1 MLCEQL
7 VQKAASLLVEK
18 EDLTQKLEL
27 QSTEYRALLEMNHH
41 LKEQASLY
49 AANDKRESP
58 TSARL
63 GSVAPSLPMAP
74 YMRPTLPKFWLAF
87 ALAQVTAASQASG
100 AGTDKGL
107 GSDYS
112 SCFAAA
118 TMPGTATPNSEV
130 SQDVW
135 RQSSTSLLPSAAKS
149 SGSSIGRQPTVSAVS
164 AAFSATHSNSQPSR
178 ENVDALDGEVETLKN
193 CMGVDS
199 GRKHNLCSLL
209 EGAIDN
215 SEKQVVGEKHI
226 LCSPLEGT
234 ILKSEEH
241 IVGSSFQLGGNF
253 RTLYSAL
260 PQSLPV
266 TGMGQPNFS
275 AEGRLRASSSLH
287 LVDNSW
293 YVSAGQIPNKLPEL
307 VNPCVFSSFA
317 GIGASFKAN
326 CGPAPVISGAA
337 AAATEARRRR
347 RELKRSRSLQSHQGA

>member
-1 MLCEQL
+1 MH
-7 VQKAASLLVEK
+7 V
-18 EDLTQKLEL
+18 QKLEL

-41 LKEQASLY
+41 LKEQASLN

-63 GSVAPSLPMAP
+63 GSVAPLLPMAP
-74 YMRPTLPKFWLAF
+74 YMRPTLPKFWWAF

-107 GSDYS
+107 GSDDS

-118 TMPGTATPNSEV
+118 TMAGTATPNSEV

-149 SGSSIGRQPTVSAVS
+149 SGPSYIGHQPTVSAVS
-164 AAFSATHSNSQPSR
+164 AAFSATHSTSQPSR
-178 ENVDALDGEVETLKN
+178 ENVDAPIDGEAETLKN
-193 CMGVDS
+193 CMGVNS

-209 EGAIDN
+209 EGAVDN
-215 SEKQVVGEKHI
+215 SEKQVGEKHI
-226 LCSPLEGT
+226 LCSPFEGT

-266 TGMGQPNFS
+266 TGMGQPSFS

-293 YVSAGQIPNKLPEL
+293 YVSAGQIPNKLSGL

-326 CGPAPVISGAA
+326 YGPAPVVSGAA